1 MPVIRIQR
9 KELERL
15 GVSVDELVE
24 NVRMLGADLKDA
36 SGEEILV
43 EFFPDRPDLYSVE
56 GVVRAIKQYLGR
68 GEKKKYAVNDG
79 AERIVVEPNV
89 KDVRPYIV
97 AAVVRNVNV
106 DELMIKSMM
115 DFQEKLHITVGR
127 KRKKVAI
134 GLHDYDK
141 VKGPFT
147 YTTKDENFSFV
158 PLGFEHEMTLKEI
171 LEKHPKGVEYG
182 NILINKEK
190 YPIILDS
197 EGNVVS
203 FPPVINGVLTQITPN
218 TKNIFIDM
226 TGTDLNTLLSALNIV
241 VCAFID
247 RGAEVEKVNI
257 DYGDLKIDTPEL
269 KYYEMDVNIDYARK
283 ILGFEISEEEI
294 IKALEKMGY
303 FSISKGH
310 SLKVTVPPYRQDIL
324 HEIDIVEDI
333 AKGYSYDNIPLSKL
347 NKYRRGRGMRWEE
360 IPRLSMI
367 GLGFVEVKTLTLV
380 SMSAEYD
387 LMQLN
392 REPSVVVS
400 NPVSE
405 GTETLRTWLIPSLM
419 EILKKNKHRDLPQKI
434 FETGYVRGS
443 SLERHLAFLI
453 VASRVGFT
461 DIKSIVERVL
471 GDMGITDYLVTSS
484 EHPSFIPGRCANIVV
499 KSEKIGF
506 FGEIHPEVLEKFDI
520 GYPVVGAEI
529 NIEKVEKF
537 RE

>member
-443 SLERHLAFLI
+443 SLERHLAFLM